1 MGCFRREAIWL
12 TPPAESIDLIVFS
25 NSDDFMS
32 DQPNTKVVTGQSA
45 KNAAKF
51 FNYGNILAIL
61 IPMPFVPL
69 WFGGSMLFYAFN
81 RHHPNP
87 KVGHYTQ
94 QAAYRFYALTG
105 FLVVAGT
112 FFPVEIIYYLVFWAV
127 SALIIIPW
135 SIYDIRKI
143 NQDTWEDVVIEGQNH
158 A

>member
-1 MGCFRREAIWL
+1 
-12 TPPAESIDLIVFS
+12 
-25 NSDDFMS
+25 MS
-32 DQPNTKVVTGQSA
+32 DQPNTKVITGRSA
-45 KNAAKF
+45 ANAAKF

-105 FLVVAGT
+105 FLVVVGT
-112 FFPVEIIYYLVFWAV
+112 FFPVDIRYYLGFWAI
-127 SALIIIPW
+127 SAAIIIPW

-143 NQDTWEDVVIEGQNH
+143 NNDTWEDVVIEGHTH